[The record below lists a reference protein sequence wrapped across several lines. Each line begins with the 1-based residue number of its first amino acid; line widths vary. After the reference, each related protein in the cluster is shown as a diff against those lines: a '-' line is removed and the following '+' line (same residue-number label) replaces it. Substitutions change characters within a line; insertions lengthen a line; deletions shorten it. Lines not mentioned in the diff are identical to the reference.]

1 VSHIVAFESWQA
13 HDVEGCVDCPNLE
26 FAEGL
31 VLSCRDVNNVVI
43 LRDLE
48 EVLLN
53 AEVKVR
59 EVSAAYELDLTF
71 NSGVINADSCE
82 ELFHHAFEIK
92 LRDHD
97 VRGRNV
103 ENGVHA
109 G

>member
-1 VSHIVAFESWQA
+1 MSHIVAFESWQA
-13 HDVEGCVDCPNLE
+13 HDVEGSVDRLDFE
-26 FAEGL
+26 GAEGTI
-31 VLSCRDVNNVVI
+31 LSSRDVNNVVI
-43 LRDLE
+43 SRDLE
-48 EVLLN
+48 VVLLN

-82 ELFHHAFEIK
+82 ELFHHALEIK